1 MRLMPWELSADF
13 NGLRLATPE
22 VAVNR
27 CPTCG
32 LFFDYDLE
40 AMDSKRKATPGDLSS
55 TLESLRIASPK
66 FKAVFDAS
74 GFRGVH
80 FKPLS
85 SGQYLCLFE
94 RRVRLFQQEK
104 IPQHTG
110 PRCPSCDHFEHDIV
124 TTFDWALAEGE
135 QIDEDEIVEGDMTLV
150 HQELDCRSRKHLK
163 RNLFV
168 GDKIAAAL
176 KAAKLRR
183 VVITPL
189 LSREEVRGKPPYLA
203 Q

>member
-1 MRLMPWELSADF
+1 MPWELSADY
-13 NGLRLATPE
+13 NGLRLATPQ

-40 AMDSKRKATPGDLSS
+40 AMDSKRKATPGDLSL
-55 TLESLRIASPK
+55 TVDCLWITSPK
-66 FKAVFDAS
+66 FKAVFDAN
-74 GFRGVH
+74 GFRGVR

-94 RRVRLFQQEK
+94 RHVKLFQQEK
-104 IPQHTG
+104 IPQHSG
-110 PRCPSCDHFEHDIV
+110 PQCPSCNHFEHDIV

-135 QIDEDEIVEGDMTLV
+135 YIDEDEIVEGDMTLV
-150 HQELDCRSRKHLK
+150 HQELDCRSRKHLS
-163 RNLFV
+163 RNLFI

-176 KAAKLRR
+176 KQAKLRR

-189 LSREEVRGKPPYLA
+189 YSREQVSLKKPYSLG
-203 Q
+203 